1 MATHF
6 RGPLTENPNIVSRLA
21 AIQKY
26 HVTVEG
32 ISQQHQDSIMVVR
45 QANYAT
51 AMAIVQESA
60 KDANTDAGRCIASL
74 DAILAASFQQEA
86 ALLIGKY

>member
-1 MATHF
+1 MAF
-6 RGPLTENPNIVSRLA
+6 FKGPLDQNPGITSRLA

-32 ISQQHQDSIMVVR
+32 ISQQHRDSILIIR

-51 AMAIVQESA
+51 AVAIVQESM
-60 KDANTDAGRCIASL
+60 KDENTDAGRCIASL
-74 DAILAASFQQEA
+74 DIILAASFQQET